1 MDIKKQIVGDRA
13 EIQVIGRMDAYWA
26 ALLATALDDAVREG
40 LHEISL
46 DLSGV
51 SFMSSAGIGVLVGCY
66 KQLQAIRG
74 SFHIAS
80 ASRHVQDLIVRS
92 GLKDLLRPVAERA
105 PAGPAQALTA
115 APPPRR
121 GEQVER
127 PEGTFE
133 VFTLSE
139 GTSMKA
145 NLVGNPS
152 LLRGCQFEK
161 SCCTTQS
168 FNESNF
174 AVGVGTLG
182 DTFEDSEGRFGEFLA
197 AAGAVAYLPTDGT
210 NVPDYFVPAGSS
222 VANVQVCYAAAFQG
236 AFAKMVRFESNK
248 ESGTVTLKQL
258 AQAGLELAETEQ
270 LGMVMVAETDGLVG
284 AALRRPPVNATSQ
297 NALFEFPE
305 VRKWLTF
312 TAERAYSRSLAL
324 VVGLVARGDAGAI
337 GPLLRPLAS
346 SGELAGHFH
355 AAAFNYRHLQKGEID
370 LKQTVRSLFENGSLQ
385 GVLHLLNDD
394 RAMEGAGE
402 SEFVRGAIWLG
413 PLA

>member
-26 ALLATALDDAVREG
+26 ALLATALDEAVREG

-66 KQLQAIRG
+66 KQLQSIRG
-74 SFHIAS
+74 TFHIAS
-80 ASRHVQDLIVRS
+80 ASKHVEDLLVRS
-92 GLKDLLRPVAERA
+92 GLKELLRPVAQRA
-105 PAGPAQALTA
+105 AGAAEIRPPAPS
-115 APPPRR
+115 PRR

-139 GTSMKA
+139 GSSMKA
-145 NLVGNPS
+145 SLIGNPA

-161 SCCTTQS
+161 AQCTAQAFDQS
-168 FNESNF
+168 SF

-182 DTFEDSEGRFGEFLA
+182 ETFEDSEGRFGEFLA

-236 AFAKMVRFESNK
+236 AFAKMARFEANK
-248 ESGTVTLKQL
+248 ESGSITLKQL
-258 AQAGLELAETEQ
+258 AEASLDLAGTER

-284 AALRRPPVNATSQ
+284 AALRRPPVTSTS
-297 NALFEFPE
+297 ASELFEFPE

-324 VVGLVARGDAGAI
+324 VVGLVARGDCGAV
-337 GPLLRPLAS
+337 GPVLRAMATD
-346 SGELAGHFH
+346 GELSGHFH

-370 LKQTVRSLFENGSLQ
+370 LKQTVRSLFENDSLQ

-394 RAMEGAGE
+394 RPMEGAGE
-402 SEFVRGAIWLG
+402 SEFVRGAVWWG
-413 PLA
+413 PVA

>member
-1 MDIKKQIVGDRA
+1 MDIKKQIIGDRA

-66 KQLQAIRG
+66 KQLQSIRG
-74 SFHIAS
+74 TFHIAS
-80 ASRHVQDLIVRS
+80 ASRHVEDLLARS
-92 GLKDLLRPVAERA
+92 GLKELLRPASQRPPMGAADVRPPA
-105 PAGPAQALTA
+105 PS
-115 APPPRR
+115 PRR
-121 GEQVER
+121 GKQVER

-139 GTSMKA
+139 SSSMKA
-145 NLVGNPS
+145 SLIGNPS

-161 SCCTTQS
+161 AQCTAQA
-168 FNESNF
+168 FNETSF

-182 DTFEDSEGRFGEFLA
+182 ETFEESECRFGEFLA

-210 NVPDYFVPAGSS
+210 NVADYFVPAGSS

-236 AFAKMVRFESNK
+236 AFAKMARFESNK
-248 ESGTVTLKQL
+248 ESGSVTLQQL
-258 AQAGLELAETEQ
+258 AQASLELVGTER

-284 AALRRPPVNATSQ
+284 AALRRPPVKATSQ
-297 NALFEFPE
+297 SALFEFPE

-324 VVGLVARGDAGAI
+324 VVGLVARGNSGTV
-337 GPLLRPLAS
+337 GPMLRPLATS
-346 SGELAGHFH
+346 SELTGHFH

-370 LKQTVRSLFENGSLQ
+370 LKQTVRSLFENDSLQ

-394 RAMEGAGE
+394 RPMEGAGE
-402 SEFVRGAIWLG
+402 SDFVRGAVWLG